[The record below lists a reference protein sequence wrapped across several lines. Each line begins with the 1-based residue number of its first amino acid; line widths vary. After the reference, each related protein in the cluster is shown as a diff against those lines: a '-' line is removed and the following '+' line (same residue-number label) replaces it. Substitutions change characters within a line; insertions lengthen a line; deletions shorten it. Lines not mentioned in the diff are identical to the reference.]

1 MENKAADTDK
11 DDSFSHKP
19 WYKRVALWIC
29 GIEGAVSKSAAS
41 HVTSSSAAA
50 DSLQHLSL
58 QEKRVWR
65 VVCDVTAV
73 ILMAIA
79 AFLFAFWA

>member
-1 MENKAADTDK
+1 MFTLTSCRCPSLD
-11 DDSFSHKP
+11 
-19 WYKRVALWIC
+19 
-29 GIEGAVSKSAAS
+29 G
-41 HVTSSSAAA
+41 TSSSAAA